1 MFFNEFDIFIKVQI
15 AKIKQLNQM
24 IEMVF
29 KLKYLFLKHKL

>member
-15 AKIKQLNQM
+15 AEIKQLNQM